1 MDKGRGMTWGGVC
14 IHITLPHWCL
24 KIFPLYTHFCE
35 MVHSPCIP
43 PRGWDSKTPTL
54 QDKSMLSGYR
64 AKDKGG
70 WDSWKG
76 AFRSDQ
82 ISRSVVSDSLRPH
95 KSQHTRPP
103 CPSPT
108 PRVHSNSRPSSP
120 WCHPAISSSA
130 IPFSSCPQS
139 LPASALEGIKERR
152 WGEERPSPYVG
163 WPYFSFSSFLAW
175 SGKSLSYRPQQT
187 HPLLALLTLGLNKQA
202 KITHVH
208 THPLEVCD
216 Q

>member
-1 MDKGRGMTWGGVC
+1 MGSSLPGGLALHMDRGRGMTWGG
-14 IHITLPHWCL
+14 ISITLLRWCL

-35 MVHSPCIP
+35 TVHSPCIP
-43 PRGWDSKTPTL
+43 PSGWNSKTPTL

-76 AFRSDQ
+76 A
-82 ISRSVVSDSLRPH
+82 
-95 KSQHTRPP
+95 
-103 CPSPT
+103 
-108 PRVHSNSRPSSP
+108 
-120 WCHPAISSSA
+120 
-130 IPFSSCPQS
+130 
-139 LPASALEGIKERR
+139 LEGIKERR
-152 WGEERPSPYVG
+152 WGEERLSLYVG

-187 HPLLALLTLGLNKQA
+187 HPLLVLLTLGLNKQA
-202 KITHVH
+202 KIIHVH

-216 Q
+216 R